1 MKKHRGILITFEGID
16 GCGKSTQAR
25 KLCARLRSQGYD
37 VLLIREPGGTPT
49 SEKIRRVLLDRKLT
63 ISPKAELLLY
73 EAARAHLTETVI
85 DPALKAGRIVICD
98 RYFDSTTAYQGYGRG
113 LNLALIGRLNGV
125 ASLNITP
132 NLTFVFDIDYDTSCA
147 RRGSRPD
154 RLEGEKRAFFERV
167 RRGFRSLGHLWRVVI
182 LDGRQDKAFVFDQVL
197 RRAEGLIRRKTRPH
211 AG

>member
-25 KLCARLRSQGYD
+25 KLCAHLRAQRHD
-37 VLLIREPGGTPT
+37 VLLVREPGGTPA
-49 SEKIRRVLLDRKLT
+49 SEKIRRVLLDRGLA

-85 DPALKAGRIVICD
+85 GPALKAGRIVICD

-113 LNLALIGRLNGV
+113 LNMALIGRLNRV

-132 NLTFVFDIDYDTSCA
+132 DMTFVFDVDYDTSCA

-167 RRGFRSLGHLWRVVI
+167 RRGFRSLGRLWRVVM
-182 LDGRQDKAFVFDQVL
+182 LDGRQDKALVFGQVL
-197 RRAEGLIRRKTRPH
+197 KRAEGLIRRRTRTH